1 MHLPHRSWVGQA
13 PLHTGLLVHCFSGSA
28 GWIVLAGWILLAA
41 LCLKSGTRDKKMDY
55 VMVRV
60 EGEDVKMVFLVDAS
74 EVRTVKI
81 P

>member
-1 MHLPHRSWVGQA
+1 M
-13 PLHTGLLVHCFSGSA
+13 
-28 GWIVLAGWILLAA
+28 AA
-41 LCLKSGTRDKKMDY
+41 LCLKSGTRDKEMDY

>member
-1 MHLPHRSWVGQA
+1 
-13 PLHTGLLVHCFSGSA
+13 
-28 GWIVLAGWILLAA
+28 
-41 LCLKSGTRDKKMDY
+41 MDY